1 MPFALFLHLGP
12 YIAMAVMGLGLF
24 GLWEMHKVD
33 AAQHKDD
40 TAIIQQNLKDHA
52 ESEKQI
58 GILQT
63 KLENVDAKVQPII
76 QRIVEAPK
84 TTGCGPSVGYSAD
97 GVRDLFGA
105 SQVNAGPKP
114 AIKAGMPTPLSPP
127 TPTK

>member
-1 MPFALFLHLGP
+1 MIPLSLAP
-12 YIAMAVMGLGLF
+12 YAAIAIMGVACW
-24 GLWEMHKVD
+24 GLWEEHKSDKLVH
-33 AAQHKDD
+33 QND

-127 TPTK
+127 KPAK